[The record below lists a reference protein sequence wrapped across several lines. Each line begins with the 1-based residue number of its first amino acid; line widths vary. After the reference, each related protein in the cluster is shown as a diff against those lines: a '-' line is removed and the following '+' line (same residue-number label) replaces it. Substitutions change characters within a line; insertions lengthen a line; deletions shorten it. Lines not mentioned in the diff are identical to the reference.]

1 MNGWAFECRV
11 YAEDPYKAFGLPSI
25 GRLRTYSEPLHIPNV
40 RCDSGINEGSEIS
53 IYYDPMIC
61 KLVTYGPD
69 RQTALNTMA
78 KALDSYVIR
87 GVTHNIPL
95 LRDIVTEKRFVSGNI
110 STKYLSEVY
119 PDGFKGSF
127 YSKHLAVVL

>member
-1 MNGWAFECRV
+1 
-11 YAEDPYKAFGLPSI
+11 PYKAFGLPSI
-25 GRLRTYSEPLHIPNV
+25 GRLSSYIEPLHIPNV
-40 RCDSGINEGSEIS
+40 RCDSGISEGSEIS

-69 RQTALNTMA
+69 RQSALNTMA

-95 LRDIVTEKRFVSGNI
+95 LRDIITEKRKVLDEKELHTLISVAASVFVKDDARFRNCCR
-110 STKYLSEVY
+110 
-119 PDGFKGSF
+119 
-127 YSKHLAVVL
+127 